1 MVLKYRDVIR
11 MTLFGRHDKNLND
24 ATSIY
29 QGYDRYATTTTGGGV
44 NAITVN
50 NTGTIGF
57 TAAPNVFI
65 SNASNINCGTIAS
78 TLAAS
83 TSTINSIAV
92 NTGGTGWTTAP
103 TVFINGTGT
112 GATATAAVAAGA
124 ITAIT
129 MTNIGIGY
137 TAAPVISF
145 NGGGFINITATMNGG
160 NTIITGYTITA
171 GGTGFGSP
179 PTIVVSGGGNPL
191 TYQTTTCTL
200 TGGVITA
207 IALPP
212 ITYNYTSAPI
222 ISIFGG
228 GNVTT
233 TATLGSLVSAIPI
246 LYSPLGTFT
255 SQPTISFNG
264 GNAINITANLTAQ
277 AVTSFTITNGGYI
290 GCFTSAPTILLSGT
304 GYATCTC
311 TINGNGQI
319 NAINLPVASGTNLF
333 TAAPTVS
340 VYGGGLPTATATLN
354 PYNITIGGYSLYQN
368 IKRLRFDLNQEFQ
381 AIRIANGAVIFLE
394 FIRMPALTNLSTCYK
409 NLRVIGAQNITVF
422 DSTQGTTG
430 NPILFTCE
438 GGNNAVNYFLSN
450 TEYSR
455 LPVPPNFLNKGFIEF
470 ELDTVL
476 TAANNGTVY
485 TPTQLNDLIIKVVI
499 AEPDQ
504 TTTQDENLA
513 PEYNKTDYQIQ
524 RVYNK
529 QPLRR

>member
-1 MVLKYRDVIR
+1 MVNKYRDVIR

-24 ATSIY
+24 TTSIY
-29 QGYDRYATTTTGGGV
+29 QGYDRYQQTITGGGINNV
-44 NAITVN
+44 SITN
-50 NTGTIGF
+50 NGTIGF
-57 TAAPNVFI
+57 TAAPSVFI
-65 SNASNINCGTIAS
+65 SNASNINCGTIAT

-124 ITAIT
+124 ITGIT
-129 MTNIGIGY
+129 MLTNGLGY

-145 NGGGFINITATMNGG
+145 NGGGFINITANMVANV
-160 NTIITGYTITA
+160 ITSFNIVA
-171 GGTGFGSP
+171 GGTGFTSP
-179 PTIVVSGGGNPL
+179 PTIIISGSSSGSIP
-191 TYQTTTCTL
+191 YQITTCTL

-207 IALPP
+207 VALPAISYP
-212 ITYNYTSAPI
+212 FSTAPTV
-222 ISIFGG
+222 SIFGG

-233 TATLGSLVSAIPI
+233 TATLGNLVSAIPI
-246 LYSPLGTFT
+246 LYSPLGSFI

-264 GNAINITANLTAQ
+264 GNVINITPQMNGGNTI
-277 AVTSFTITNGGYI
+277 VTGFNITNGGYV
-290 GCFTSAPTILLSGT
+290 GCFSSAPTIVLSGT
-304 GYATCTC
+304 GYATCTS
-311 TINGNGQI
+311 TITNGQI
-319 NAINLPVASGTNLF
+319 TGINLPVATGTNAF

-340 VYGGGLPTATATLN
+340 VYGGGLPTTVAGLLPYTLN
-354 PYNITIGGYSLYQN
+354 YGGYSLYQN

-394 FIRMPALTNLSTCYK
+394 FIRMPALSNLSTCYK

-485 TPTQLNDLIIKVVI
+485 TAAQINDLIIKVVI
-499 AEPDQ
+499 AEPDISF
-504 TTTQDENLA
+504 TSDETLA